1 MITLGTLERRRDA
14 NRNIKRLG
22 RGAGSGHGG
31 HTSTRGHKGQKSRT
45 GGSIHPAFEGGQM
58 PLHRRL
64 PKRGFVA
71 FNKEVIQIVN
81 IERLMDLGS
90 ATLPKGAVIDQALLK
105 KEGLISSDRQKV
117 KILGKGKL
125 KHPLTIKAHF
135 FSQSARK
142 KIEDAGGKVEVI
154 GGGI

>member
-1 MITLGTLERRRDA
+1 MITLGTLERRRHA

-31 HTSTRGHKGQKSRT
+31 HTSTRGHKGQKART

-71 FNKEVIQIVN
+71 FNKEEIQIVN
-81 IERLMDLGS
+81 IEKLVD
-90 ATLPKGAVIDQALLK
+90 LPKGAVIDQALLK
-105 KEGLISSDRQKV
+105 KEGFISSDRKKV
-117 KILGKGKL
+117 KVLGKGKL
-125 KHPLTIKAHF
+125 KHPLTVKAHF
-135 FSQSARK
+135 FSSSARK
-142 KIEDAGGKVEVI
+142 KIEDVGGKVEVI
-154 GGGI
+154 GGGN

>member
-14 NRNIKRLG
+14 NRNMKRIG

-64 PKRGFVA
+64 PKRGFVS
-71 FNKEVIQIVN
+71 FNRETIQIVN
-81 IERLMDLGS
+81 IERLVD
-90 ATLPKGAVIDQALLK
+90 LPKGAVIDQALLK
-105 KEGLISSDRQKV
+105 KEGLISSGRQKV

-125 KHPLTIKAHF
+125 KHPLTVKAHF
-135 FSQSARK
+135 FSLSARK
-142 KIEDAGGKVEVI
+142 KIEDSGGKAEVI
-154 GGGI
+154 GGGN

>member
-64 PKRGFVA
+64 PKRGFVS
-71 FNKEVIQIVN
+71 FNKETIQIVN
-81 IERLMDLGS
+81 IERLVD
-90 ATLPKGAVIDQALLK
+90 LPKGAVIDQTLLK

-135 FSQSARK
+135 FSQSAHK

-154 GGGI
+154 GGGN

>member
-1 MITLGTLERRRDA
+1 MITLGTLERRRHA

-64 PKRGFVA
+64 PKRGFVS
-71 FNKEVIQIVN
+71 FTKEDIQIVN
-81 IERLMDLGS
+81 LERLVDLS
-90 ATLPKGAVIDQALLK
+90 KGAVVDPGLLK
-105 KEGLISSDRQKV
+105 KEGLISSERKKV

-135 FSQSARK
+135 FSQDARK
-142 KIEDAGGKVEVI
+142 KIEDVGGKVEVI
-154 GGGI
+154 GGGN